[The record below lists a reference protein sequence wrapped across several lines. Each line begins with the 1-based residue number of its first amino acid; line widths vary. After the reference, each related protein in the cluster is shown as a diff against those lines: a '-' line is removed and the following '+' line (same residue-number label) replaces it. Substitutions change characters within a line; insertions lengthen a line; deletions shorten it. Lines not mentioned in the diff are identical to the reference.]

1 MELSSKKK
9 RRSHLSPIQNNPSRS
24 ELQRAKWAKKKVK
37 SAEINTFQWI
47 QSSLGRRSTW
57 PADLEEKNP
66 PFFFSA
72 RSNGSQPKK
81 RNRKRKEK
89 YKSTKGNEG
98 KKDRKK
104 ERKKE
109 RKVKVSRERAP
120 TCHDDADYLFIY
132 FLYFLFLFFCAV
144 RAKKGAAL
152 FAPTTQ
158 IIVGKSMKIKLKKRT
173 IFSKQKKNNEPRTRD
188 KRGTSKWKLFIIFF
202 R

>member
-1 MELSSKKK
+1 MNPIKSRPTEYLTGRFGRKKSTVFFFRPFKRVAAKETKQEKK
-9 RRSHLSPIQNNPSRS
+9 RKVQKYKR
-24 ELQRAKWAKKKVK
+24 QR
-37 SAEINTFQWI
+37 
-47 QSSLGRRSTW
+47 
-57 PADLEEKNP
+57 
-66 PFFFSA
+66 
-72 RSNGSQPKK
+72 
-81 RNRKRKEK
+81 RKE
-89 YKSTKGNEG
+89 GQ
-98 KKDRKK
+98 K

-188 KRGTSKWKLFIIFF
+188 KRGTSKWKLFVIFF